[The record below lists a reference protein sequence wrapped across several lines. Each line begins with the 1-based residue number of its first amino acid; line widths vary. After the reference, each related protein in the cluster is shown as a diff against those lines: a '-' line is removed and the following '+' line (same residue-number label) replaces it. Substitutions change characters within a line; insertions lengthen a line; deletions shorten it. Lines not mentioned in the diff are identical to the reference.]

1 MDTPKTQDAEA
12 LQAARNR
19 RGIAAIIVAMALF
32 ITTDTLSKVAR
43 ADMPAGQVMTLRG
56 LFAVVFAL
64 ALAGAMGELSRLPLV
79 FHPAVLRRALA
90 EMSVAV
96 TFLTVLGHMPLANLT
111 AIGQSAPLMI
121 AVYLAMSGSE
131 RMGWR
136 RWSSVAVGFVGVLFV
151 LKPGAQTFDA
161 YTVLAV
167 ICAVLV
173 AVRDVLTRSVPRE
186 VPSVLILAAT
196 TLSVLAGGL
205 VMGLFEAWAP
215 VTGRSLVLLAAAAF
229 FVTGGNYFIITAFRG
244 VEVGVVA
251 PFRYTVIVM
260 AVLYGIFVFGE
271 LPDGFTV
278 AGALMIGASG
288 AYTIH
293 RERLRARE
301 SAVR

>member
-1 MDTPKTQDAEA
+1 MDIPKTQGAEA

-64 ALAGAMGELSRLPLV
+64 ALAGAMGELSRLPMV
-79 FHPAVLRRALA
+79 FHPAVLRRAFA

-121 AVYLAMSGSE
+121 AVYLAISGSE

-136 RWSSVAVGFVGVLFV
+136 RWSSVAVGFSGVLLV

-173 AVRDVLTRSVPRE
+173 AVRDLLTRSVPRE

-205 VMGLFEAWAP
+205 VMGLFETWAP
-215 VTGRSLVLLAAAAF
+215 VTGRSLALLAAAAF

-293 RERLRARE
+293 RERVRARE
-301 SAVR
+301 GAAG